1 MSGEEERVMFS
12 SITNHTRLR
21 CRQPVRAPNR
31 FGFNKAKV
39 IPQSRRMAT
48 HEVTFLYSAEK

>member
-1 MSGEEERVMFS
+1 MFS

-48 HEVTFLYSAEK
+48 HKVTFLHSAEK